1 MVERFPTE
9 AELSKRRVIQD
20 LLQSGMITIQL
31 DPRREGVS
39 VPAEYAGQAAL
50 TLNLSHA
57 FRLDVFEFGAFS
69 VKANLSFSGVRHLCV
84 LPYAA
89 IYAVVSQAEG
99 KHLLFPEDV
108 PVELMGDFLIEKQT
122 TEEGDPAAELGQAGK
137 ADEDDSASKPST
149 ERPHLRLIK

>member
-31 DPRREGVS
+31 DPRRAGVS
-39 VPAEYAGQAAL
+39 VPAEYASQAAL

-69 VKANLSFSGVRHLCV
+69 IKANLSFSGDRHLCV
-84 LPYAA
+84 LPYES

-108 PVELMGDFLIEKQT
+108 PVELMGDFLIEDQS
-122 TEEGDPAAELGQAGK
+122 TEELTGPESDPERGQGVEDSDSTAQGK
-137 ADEDDSASKPST
+137 RS
-149 ERPHLRLIK
+149 HLRLIK

>member
-20 LLQSGMITIQL
+20 LLQSGMSTIQL
-31 DPRREGVS
+31 DPRRAGVS
-39 VPAEYAGQAAL
+39 VPAEYASQAAL

-69 VKANLSFSGVRHLCV
+69 IKASLSFSGDRHLCV
-84 LPYAA
+84 LPYQS

-108 PVELMGDFLIEKQT
+108 PVELTGDFLIEDQSAEGETGPESNADSDKGV
-122 TEEGDPAAELGQAGK
+122 EESGPTPQGK
-137 ADEDDSASKPST
+137 S
-149 ERPHLRLIK
+149 PHLRLIK

>member
-9 AELSKRRVIQD
+9 SELSKRRVIQD

-31 DPRREGVS
+31 DPRRAGVS
-39 VPAEYAGQAAL
+39 VPCEYACQTAL

-57 FRLDVFEFGAFS
+57 FRLDVFEFGAFAI
-69 VKANLSFSGVRHLCV
+69 KASLSFSGDRHLCV
-84 LPYAA
+84 LPYES

-108 PVELMGDFLIEKQT
+108 PVELKGDFLMD
-122 TEEGDPAAELGQAGK
+122 EEP
-137 ADEDDSASKPST
+137 DEEMEAQLEAKSDQNGATDTSSERSG
-149 ERPHLRLIK
+149 RPHLRLIK